1 MLRHHAANL
10 QIAKFHVILER
21 ETISMNNCKNSFKM
35 SCFYSIRVFVSK
47 NGGMALLRKD
57 FFSFEIGLKG
67 IKKSRILC

>member
-1 MLRHHAANL
+1 
-10 QIAKFHVILER
+10 
-21 ETISMNNCKNSFKM
+21 M